1 MPYTY
6 IVQCADDTLYTGW
19 TVDLE
24 KRMIAHNK
32 GIGAKYTSSRVPV
45 VLVYWEQQESQS
57 TAQKREASIK
67 KLTRS
72 QKLTLIQEFTQSN
85 IT

>member
-32 GIGAKYTSSRVPV
+32 GIGAKYTSSRIPV

-72 QKLTLIQEFTQSN
+72 QKLTLIREFTQSN

>member
-32 GIGAKYTSSRVPV
+32 GVGAKYTSSRVPV